1 MAVNS
6 LVHALEEGRSVKYG
20 ELILWVLQVLE
31 PKYSGNNSTF
41 THT

>member
-6 LVHALEEGRSVKYG
+6 LVHALEEGRSVHYG
-20 ELILWVLQVLE
+20 EIVLWVLQVLE
-31 PKYSGNNSTF
+31 HKYSGDSSTF